1 MNEAHLHL
9 VVNHFPLIGLILG
22 CLVLLSGIL
31 MKSTVV
37 RRVGLSLFL
46 IAGISAI
53 PAFSTGEGAEE
64 IAKEAVSMNM
74 CNDKSCVCPPEMFK
88 KMEQEREHYIHEHEE
103 KAEGLMPFMW
113 GIIVLTLIALYIE
126 WKKKSMAMI
135 ASLIV
140 LVIGFIAAFFARE
153 VGTSGGEISHP
164 EIRKGV
170 VFCASEHEDND

>member
-1 MNEAHLHL
+1 MNAAHLHL
-9 VVNHFPLIGLILG
+9 VVNHFPIIGLILG
-22 CLVLLSGIL
+22 CLVLLTGIL
-31 MKSTVV
+31 MKSSVV

-46 IAGISAI
+46 IAGITAI

-64 IAKEAVSMNM
+64 IAEKAVSMNM
-74 CNDKSCVCPPEMFK
+74 CNDKSCVCPPEMIK
-88 KMEQEREHYIHEHEE
+88 KMEEVREHYIHEHEE

-113 GIIVLTLIALYIE
+113 GIIVLSLIALYLE
-126 WKKKSMAMI
+126 WKKKSMALI

-140 LVIGFIAAFFARE
+140 LIIGFIAAFFARE

-170 VFCASEHEDND
+170 VISASEHEDND

>member
-1 MNEAHLHL
+1 MNAAHLHL
-9 VVNHFPLIGLILG
+9 VINHFPIIGLILG
-22 CLVLLSGIL
+22 CLVLLTGIL
-31 MKSTVV
+31 MKSSVV

-64 IAKEAVSMNM
+64 IAEEAVSMNM
-74 CNDKSCVCPPEMFK
+74 CNDKSCVCPPELIK

-113 GIIVLTLIALYIE
+113 GIIVLSLIAMFLE
-126 WKKKSMAMI
+126 WKNKSMAKI

-170 VFCASEHEDND
+170 VISTSEHEDND

>member
-1 MNEAHLHL
+1 MNAAHLHL
-9 VVNHFPLIGLILG
+9 VVNHFPIIGLILG
-22 CLVLLSGIL
+22 CLVLLVGIL
-31 MKSTVV
+31 IKSSVV

-53 PAFSTGEGAEE
+53 PAFSTGEGAEK

-74 CNDKSCVCPPEMFK
+74 CTDKSCICPPEMIK

-113 GIIVLTLIALYIE
+113 GIIVLSLIALYLE
-126 WKKKSMAMI
+126 WKKKSMALI

-170 VFCASEHEDND
+170 VINASEHEDND

>member
-1 MNEAHLHL
+1 MQE
-9 VVNHFPLIGLILG
+9 
-22 CLVLLSGIL
+22 SRQ
-31 MKSTVV
+31 SQ
-37 RRVGLSLFL
+37 LFL
-46 IAGISAI
+46 
-53 PAFSTGEGAEE
+53 TGEGAEE
-64 IAKEAVSMNM
+64 IAEEAVSMNM
-74 CNDKSCVCPPEMFK
+74 CTDKSCVCPPEMIK

-113 GIIVLTLIALYIE
+113 GIIVLSLIALYLE

-140 LVIGFIAAFFARE
+140 LIIGFIAAFFARE

-170 VFCASEHEDND
+170 IINASEQSHLQKEAQLEKPLCFQLVSQKASAVQIPMLDPMCVHVL

>member
-9 VVNHFPLIGLILG
+9 VINHFPIIGLILG
-22 CLVLLSGIL
+22 CLVLLTGIL
-31 MKSTVV
+31 MKSSVV

-46 IAGISAI
+46 IAGITAI

-64 IAKEAVSMNM
+64 IAEEAVSMNM
-74 CNDKSCVCPPEMFK
+74 CNDKSCVCPPDMIK
-88 KMEQEREHYIHEHEE
+88 KMEEEREHYIHEHEE

-113 GIIVLTLIALYIE
+113 GIIVLSLIAMFLE
-126 WKKKSMAMI
+126 WKNKSMAKI

-153 VGTSGGEISHP
+153 VGTTGGEISHP
-164 EIRKGV
+164 EIRKG
-170 VFCASEHEDND
+170 FEISSSEHEDND